1 MRGLLHAS
9 LAQLY
14 SHHGYHGPA
23 ITFMTQ
29 AVEASAVAGVRAIMD
44 RLVAVAWLH
53 VLQGQSPAALNI
65 LQSVQD
71 AVVASEDQEGVNANM
86 VAVALKRTGR
96 TRQAAESY
104 YHALRVAW
112 DLDQRRNQA
121 VVLANFGALCLHAGA
136 SRLAQHYL
144 LEAMRLFSR
153 LPCRECGRDFTH
165 QGPAQQGKGYY
176 EWARLVAMEMG
187 HVESG
192 YPGLSCAPSRATRV
206 RAHLEFVIQKQVVF
220 PPSKVLSH
228 GQQQMLASALET
240 GRSHAGPG
248 PLCLLGQPALPGLP
262 RDHPA
267 LSTERPACWESLDI
281 TLGSRQALLSWDLGP
296 LHEPGLERRFLCLC
310 YLLGMLA
317 ACAPVIP
324 LHRGHGAGDCPKP
337 QSSSRKSLLC
347 RVGQAPPTNG
357 ACGVLRWQWLN
368 VGM

>member
-14 SHHGYHGPA
+14 SHRGYHGPA

-121 VVLANFGALCLHAGA
+121 VVLANFGARCLHAGA

-176 EWARLVAMEMG
+176 EWARLVAVEMG
-187 HVESG
+187 HVERPTNPLWTTPNEVWGFSLTSRRKRRRRM
-192 YPGLSCAPSRATRV
+192 PGC
-206 RAHLEFVIQKQVVF
+206 KQ
-220 PPSKVLSH
+220 
-228 GQQQMLASALET
+228 
-240 GRSHAGPG
+240 GRSITSCGRASWWTCTSRGP
-248 PLCLLGQPALPGLP
+248 A
-262 RDHPA
+262 
-267 LSTERPACWESLDI
+267 E
-281 TLGSRQALLSWDLGP
+281 
-296 LHEPGLERRFLCLC
+296 
-310 YLLGMLA
+310 
-317 ACAPVIP
+317 
-324 LHRGHGAGDCPKP
+324 
-337 QSSSRKSLLC
+337 
-347 RVGQAPPTNG
+347 
-357 ACGVLRWQWLN
+357 
-368 VGM
+368 